1 MIIEFFFFF
10 FFFKQAAFN
19 ASSNEIQ
26 MATFLT
32 YFFVHCLFFSVVH
45 FPFVFDFVFASIPEL
60 FACFSHAVLRQIFA
74 TLLGTFPAISFSVLE
89 FFSIAFLEPSVSPLK
104 AVPR

>member
-1 MIIEFFFFF
+1 MQVQTKFRWQLF
-10 FFFKQAAFN
+10 
-19 ASSNEIQ
+19 S
-26 MATFLT
+26 
-32 YFFVHCLFFSVVH
+32 YFFVRCFFFSVVH

-60 FACFSHAVLRQIFA
+60 FACFCHAVLRQIFA